1 MKTRD
6 IITER
11 TYLNTEVLKYVK
23 KRHKEWH
30 PDLDYI
36 VMDHEYWDL
45 DRIPLSMV
53 KVVDD
58 DISSDDPYNRIIDI
72 NPDHVDDIYK
82 QDIESK
88 PIVIDHDGVV
98 IDGNHRAVKAK
109 KLGLTHIPAYYPIKD
124 DINEDSPDTPAGSQS
139 EDLNLGK
146 LYLCRCL
153 KRLGLDKFKKVYAL
167 GSWYGSIAQYILDT
181 NIDAKSIVLID
192 IDPKNTAYVE
202 QNRLNERVHAV
213 TADCNQV
220 KLDSGPKILVV
231 NTSTN
236 DISGQAWFDNI
247 APGTYVALQGR
258 DQQWD
263 NKENLYQTI
272 ESFDSA
278 FPLSETYCLS
288 EMPLTCAEGTEYNRF
303 TKIGRK

>member
-1 MKTRD
+1 MKARE
-6 IITER
+6 IIQE
-11 TYLNTEVLKYVK
+11 TYLNSEVLKYVK

-36 VMDHEYWDL
+36 VMNHEYWDL

-53 KVVDD
+53 KVPDD
-58 DISSDDPYNRIIDI
+58 DVVDDPYNRIIDI
-72 NPDHVDDIYK
+72 NQDHVDDIYK

-88 PIVIDHDGVV
+88 PIVIDHDGVI

-109 KLGLTHIPAYYPIKD
+109 ELGLTHIPAYYPIKD

-236 DISGQAWFDNI
+236 DILGQAWFDNI

-263 NKENLYQTI
+263 NEENLYQTI

-278 FPLSETYCLS
+278 FPLTETYCLA
-288 EMPLTCAEGTEYNRF
+288 EMPLTCAEGHSYNRF

>member
-6 IITER
+6 IYTF
-11 TYLNTEVLKYVK
+11 
-23 KRHKEWH
+23 
-30 PDLDYI
+30 
-36 VMDHEYWDL
+36 
-45 DRIPLSMV
+45 
-53 KVVDD
+53 
-58 DISSDDPYNRIIDI
+58 
-72 NPDHVDDIYK
+72 
-82 QDIESK
+82 
-88 PIVIDHDGVV
+88 
-98 IDGNHRAVKAK
+98 
-109 KLGLTHIPAYYPIKD
+109 
-124 DINEDSPDTPAGSQS
+124 EDSPDTPAGSQTQ
-139 EDLNLGK
+139 DLNLGK

-153 KRLGLDKFKKVYAL
+153 KRLGLDEFKKVYAL

-181 NIDAKSIVLID
+181 NINAKSIVLID
-192 IDPKNTAYVE
+192 IDPKNTEYVK

-236 DISGQAWFDNI
+236 DIKGKAWFDNI